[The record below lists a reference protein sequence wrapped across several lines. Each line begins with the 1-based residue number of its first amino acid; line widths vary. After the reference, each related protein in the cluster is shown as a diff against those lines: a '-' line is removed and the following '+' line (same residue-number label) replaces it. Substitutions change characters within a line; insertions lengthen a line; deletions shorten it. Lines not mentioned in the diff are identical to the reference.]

1 MRLTKIIA
9 LVITGCLLISTLTGC
24 FNNNDKSDA
33 NERDKSST
41 SDPTDKETENGDTG
55 GDGDEQPNVEQLE
68 YSEGLT
74 FELDTNSDTYIVK
87 DLGSCRDT
95 TLVIPPFHDGK
106 AVTII
111 GENFYRSH
119 LTYPDVPNIQKVIV
133 PEGIHTIEDRAFKGC
148 SSLKEVKLP
157 SSILEIGF
165 EAFTNCSS
173 LETITISTP
182 NEVYRTIDG
191 VLYSNHGK
199 TLKHYPAGRK
209 DTTFTV
215 PVGIEIIDY
224 DAFDGCIYLEHIALP
239 DTIVKL
245 NNASFAHC
253 INLRRVEIPAGINQI
268 SWEVFYGCKNLT
280 IKYGGTKNKWQAI
293 NKDSNWNNGADIAYI
308 ICDDGELS

>member
-24 FNNNDKSDA
+24 FENNDISDA
-33 NERDKSST
+33 NESDKSAT
-41 SDPTDKETENGDTG
+41 SDLTDKETENGDTG
-55 GDGDEQPNVEQLE
+55 GEGDEQQNVEQLE

-74 FELDTNSDTYIVK
+74 FELDANSDTYIVK
-87 DLGSCRDT
+87 DLGSCTDT
-95 TLVIPPFHDGK
+95 TLVIPPIHDGK

-111 GENFYRSH
+111 GENFYRNH
-119 LTYPDVPNIQKVIV
+119 LTYPDVPKIQKVIV
-133 PEGIHTIEDRAFKGC
+133 PEGIHTIGDTAFKDC

-173 LETITISTP
+173 LETITISNS

-191 VLYSNHGK
+191 VLYSNNGK

-215 PVGIEIIDY
+215 PVGIEIIGY

-239 DTIVKL
+239 NTIVKL
-245 NNASFAHC
+245 NNASFAQC
-253 INLRRVEIPAGINQI
+253 TNLRRVEIPIGINQI

-280 IKYGGTKNKWQAI
+280 IQYGGTQNQWQAI
-293 NKDSNWNNGADIAYI
+293 NKDSQWNYRADITHV